1 MGLNFLRIAT
11 LYLIVGVLMGFVM
24 GIAEAF
30 QYAPV
35 HAHVNLLGW
44 ASLALVGV
52 IYHLY
57 PAAAETRLARAHF
70 WLHNLGLPIFM
81 IALALLLAGNPA
93 ANAGVKVGATMTVL
107 GLIAFAAN
115 LFTNARRSA

>member
-1 MGLNFLRIAT
+1 MELNFLRIAT

-44 ASLALVGV
+44 ASLALVGI

-57 PAAAETRLARAHF
+57 PAAAETRPPGCISGCTTRLAD
-70 WLHNLGLPIFM
+70 LHH
-81 IALALLLAGNPA
+81 ALAVMFAGNPA
-93 ANAGVKVGATMTVL
+93 ANAAVKVGATMTVV
-107 GLIAFAAN
+107 GLIAFAVN
-115 LFTNARRSA
+115 LFTNARRLA

>member
-11 LYLIVGVLMGFVM
+11 VYLIVGVVMGFVM
-24 GIAEAF
+24 GITEAF

-44 ASLALVGV
+44 ASLGLAGV

-57 PAAAETRLARAHF
+57 PAAAETRLARVHF
-70 WLHNLGLPIFM
+70 WLHNLGLPVFM
-81 IALALLLAGNPA
+81 VSLAVMLAGSPA
-93 ANAGVKVGATMTVL
+93 ANAGVKIGATMTVL
-107 GLIAFAAN
+107 GLMAFAAN
-115 LFTNARRSA
+115 LFANVRRAA